1 MNKEKDLIILTS
13 LVAIGVFIL
22 GAVVSL
28 LQSMQILP
36 ILILGIIFL
45 ALILLQIYPK
55 FNHITENLE
64 KIVFFIVLF
73 LIIISFIYLYK
84 PI

>member
-13 LVAIGVFIL
+13 LVAIGVLVL

-28 LQSMQILP
+28 LQSIQILP

-45 ALILLQIYPK
+45 VLILLQIYPK

-64 KIVFFIVLF
+64 KIVFFIVLGC
-73 LIIISFIYLYK
+73 IVISFIYLYNA
-84 PI
+84 I